1 LETIKSK
8 ESKSLESTNE
18 KHIRL
23 LCQYSNTTY
32 DIDINQVVG
41 INSIRKTKGG
51 SDIASN
57 NDKEKEKFEKFFY
70 ECFYDSLIEYV
81 DETLIY

>member
-1 LETIKSK
+1 
-8 ESKSLESTNE
+8 
-18 KHIRL
+18 
-23 LCQYSNTTY
+23 
-32 DIDINQVVG
+32 VVG